1 MAPTLCAFS
10 VLANCPTTFPR
21 ATRSFLLFE
30 GPTQVRH
37 PLAPSGLFPVGA
49 MLTLASLFG
58 ATVFA
63 EDLGLHPEQPRQGTI
78 AATVLSSGPLPQDAC
93 RGQWLWLSHLS
104 KGEAAGVIILGGG
117 TRYRSLSCCPWL
129 SVSSEG

>member
-1 MAPTLCAFS
+1 MLSLYVPKYHSLVPCVS
-10 VLANCPTTFPR
+10 KGRLKYD
-21 ATRSFLLFE
+21 TRS
-30 GPTQVRH
+30 PS
-37 PLAPSGLFPVGA
+37 SGLILGGA
-49 MLTLASLFG
+49 MLTLASLLG

-104 KGEAAGVIILGGG
+104 RGEAAGVIILGGG

-129 SVSSEG
+129 SVPSEG